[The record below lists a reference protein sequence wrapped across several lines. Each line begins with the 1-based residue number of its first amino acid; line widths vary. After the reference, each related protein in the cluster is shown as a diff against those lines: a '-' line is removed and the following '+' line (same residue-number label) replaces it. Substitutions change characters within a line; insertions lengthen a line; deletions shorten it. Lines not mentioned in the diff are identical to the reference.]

1 MRWVYAS
8 IDTPAE
14 HAQSVQRFWSAATG
28 WSLGETWPRHPQFR
42 GLEPVQGD
50 TYINFQ
56 TIEEGPS
63 AVHFDVASDQLTAD
77 LDRLADLGAEPVAA
91 FRDWHVMRSPGGLEF
106 CLVETSGNVVPPS
119 TSWPDGHRSRLV
131 QLCIDS
137 PPGVHDEEV
146 AFWRTATCWRFE
158 RSHSPEFA
166 GKLFPPQPAP
176 IQFLLQRLG
185 DDDSGSHTR
194 VHIDL
199 GAGDA
204 LEAEATRL
212 EALGATRGEPG
223 RGWIQMSDPSGMVF
237 CVTANAPD

>member
-14 HAQSVQRFWSAATG
+14 HAEETQRFWSAATG
-28 WSLGETWPRHPQFR
+28 WPLGNTWPGYPEFR
-42 GLEPVQGD
+42 SLDPPLGD
-50 TYINFQ
+50 PYVIIQ
-56 TIEEGPS
+56 TIEEGHL
-63 AVHFDVASDQLTAD
+63 AVHFDVATDHLTAD
-77 LDRLADLGAEPVAA
+77 LDRLVDLGAEPVAA
-91 FRDWHVMRSPGGLEF
+91 FESWHVMRSPGGLAF
-106 CLVETSGNVVPPS
+106 CLVQTAGKVVPPPAA
-119 TSWPDGHRSRLV
+119 WPDGHRSRLV

-137 PPGVHDEEV
+137 PPDLHDEEV
-146 AFWRTATCWRFE
+146 AFWKTATSWRFE
-158 RSHSPEFA
+158 PGGSPEFA

-185 DDDSGSHTR
+185 DDDPGCTR

-199 GAGDA
+199 GAGDD
-204 LEAEATRL
+204 LDTEATRL

-237 CVTANAPD
+237 CVTANPPD